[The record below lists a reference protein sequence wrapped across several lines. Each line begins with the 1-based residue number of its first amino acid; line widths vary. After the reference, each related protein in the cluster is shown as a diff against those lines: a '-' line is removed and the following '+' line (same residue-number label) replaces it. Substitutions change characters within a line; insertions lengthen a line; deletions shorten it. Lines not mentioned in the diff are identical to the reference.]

1 MKKRLI
7 IIVIISC
14 LMSGPVPAAGLDIL
28 DKREKIEL
36 INTWQIFLQAVSI
49 GDLNK
54 IRNIS
59 VEKIRC
65 LSCVD
70 NTGEEDKEIENLQK
84 TNLDWYKKLYEE
96 KVYIP
101 INKFC
106 EQDFPII
113 FTAEYIRKMQNSEP
127 TYAVEDFN
135 DRKIYEV
142 IIPGVK
148 SGELPTAHEGV
159 LHIFQFVKTDHGYKF
174 WGIDTIP

>member
-1 MKKRLI
+1 M
-7 IIVIISC
+7 
-14 LMSGPVPAAGLDIL
+14 MSGLMTGPGPAYGLDIL
-28 DKREKIEL
+28 ENREKIEL
-36 INTWQIFLQAVSI
+36 INTWKIFLQAVSTR
-49 GDLNK
+49 DLNK

-70 NTGEEDKEIENLQK
+70 NTAEEDREIENLQT

-106 EQDFPII
+106 EEDFPLI
-113 FTAEYIRKMQNSEP
+113 FTAEYMRKIQDREP

-142 IIPGVK
+142 IIPASK
-148 SGELPTAHEGV
+148 PGELAAGHEGV
-159 LHIFQFVKTDHGYKF
+159 LHIFQFVKTNTGYKF

>member
-1 MKKRLI
+1 M
-7 IIVIISC
+7 ISC
-14 LMSGPVPAAGLDIL
+14 LMIGPVPSSGLDIL
-28 DKREKIEL
+28 DNREKIAL
-36 INTWQIFLQAVSI
+36 INTWKIFVKAVSVK
-49 GDLNK
+49 DWNK
-54 IRNIS
+54 IRKIS

-70 NTGEEDKEIENLQK
+70 NTGQEGKEIENLQ
-84 TNLDWYKKLYEE
+84 TTDVDWYKKLYEE
-96 KVYIP
+96 KIYIP

-106 EQDFPII
+106 EEDFPII
-113 FTAEYIRKMQNSEP
+113 FTAEFIKKIQDSEP

-142 IIPGVK
+142 IIPRVK

-159 LHIFQFVKTDHGYKF
+159 LHIFQFVKTEQGYKF